1 MGQEIVNFFN
11 ANAKPETFDNI
22 KILIA
27 STEQIRSWSFGEIK
41 KTGNNQLPYFQT

>member
-41 KTGNNQLPYFQT
+41 KTGNN